1 MWEAIRSNE
10 RKSWV
15 LISIMAAALIA
26 LGFGIGFYVDPQF
39 GGAIGALIAIGVW
52 FIMLMVAFFQG
63 DRVLMMGGRA
73 KRIEKQDAPRLWN
86 IVEEMTIA
94 SGLGK
99 MPKVY
104 IIDDDMP
111 NAFAAGRKP
120 EVAVVAVTSGLLQ
133 RLNRDE
139 LQGVIAHEIG
149 HIRNLDIRF
158 MTIAAVMVGSI
169 AIISEIFLRSLWFGG
184 PRRRSSG
191 SGGGQAQLIILVVVI
206 ALAILAPIFAQML
219 YFACSR
225 RREYLADAS
234 AARFTRYPDG
244 LASALQRIASKPR
257 QRRKVNR
264 VLAPLYI
271 VNPLQTMSAA
281 GLFSTHPATEARIRI
296 LRGMGKSADFAAYEE
311 AYRQVHGA
319 KSHCLNEDVIKG
331 DEKVSVRTPFAD
343 LDKKKDAVERAREVA
358 DVLDR
363 FAEFLVF
370 ACPCGVR
377 IKIPPDLKRD
387 QLTCPRCGRK
397 HDVPKAVAAAT
408 AAPGATT
415 PAPSGEIE
423 STLKTA
429 KPFPSAPAPEP
440 PATAAPVPTA
450 TTARPTAKMRYI
462 RKATGWE
469 SFKCACGK
477 TIQLSPSFSAK
488 HIDCPNC
495 KGRIT
500 ISSA

>member
-1 MWEAIRSNE
+1 MWETIRSNE

-26 LGFGIGFYVDPQF
+26 LGFGIGYYVDPQV
-39 GGAIGALIAIGVW
+39 GGAIGALIAIAIW

-86 IVEEMTIA
+86 IVEEMMIA

-120 EVAVVAVTSGLLQ
+120 EVAVVAVTSGLLK

-169 AIISEIFLRSLWFGG
+169 AIISELFLRSLWFGG

-191 SGGGQAQLIILVVVI
+191 SSGGGQAQLVILVVVI
-206 ALAILAPIFAQML
+206 VLAILAPIFAQML

-234 AARFTRYPDG
+234 AARFTRYPEG
-244 LASALQRIASKPR
+244 LASALQRIASNPR
-257 QRRKVNR
+257 QRRQVNR

-271 VNPLQTMSAA
+271 VNPLQSMSAA

-319 KSHCLNEDVIKG
+319 KSHCLSQNVIKG

-343 LDKKKDAVERAREVA
+343 LDKKKDTVERAREVA
-358 DVLDR
+358 DVLNR
-363 FAEFLVF
+363 FADFLIF

-377 IKIPPDLKRD
+377 IKIPPDFKRD
-387 QLTCPRCGRK
+387 RLTCPRCGRT
-397 HDVPKAVAAAT
+397 HDVSKAIAAAT
-408 AAPGATT
+408 APGPGA
-415 PAPSGEIE
+415 
-423 STLKTA
+423 
-429 KPFPSAPAPEP
+429 
-440 PATAAPVPTA
+440 
-450 TTARPTAKMRYI
+450 
-462 RKATGWE
+462 
-469 SFKCACGK
+469 
-477 TIQLSPSFSAK
+477 
-488 HIDCPNC
+488 H
-495 KGRIT
+495 
-500 ISSA
+500 